1 MSGRD
6 DGQPDETGQRS
17 HKGPALLS
25 KLLGRDGHERQ
36 QEQRARLRAQVD
48 ESTE

>member
-1 MSGRD
+1 MSGSD
-6 DGQPDETGQRS
+6 DGRPDETGQRS

-25 KLLGRDGHERQ
+25 KLLGHDGRERQ
-36 QEQRARLRAQVD
+36 QEQRARLQAEID